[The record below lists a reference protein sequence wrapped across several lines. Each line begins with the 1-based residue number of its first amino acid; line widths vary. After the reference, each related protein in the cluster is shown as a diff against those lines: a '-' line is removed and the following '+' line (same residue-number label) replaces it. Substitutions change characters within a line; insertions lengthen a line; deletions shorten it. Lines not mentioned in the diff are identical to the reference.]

1 MKSKWIFIS
10 FIVIAIMISV
20 PLSFAQDLES
30 GVLAEN
36 NNTISVNHYYF
47 DSSADNSG
55 NGSIDSPYKYLTN
68 NTIKENSVLHFAKGD
83 YNFTQLNE
91 CRNVSFIGSDVSK
104 TVIQLNGCV
113 ECTGQVVLRN
123 ITFINTQ
130 FSVKG
135 VYNATNIIFKDSTA
149 KSADRYSNSYGGA
162 IYSKGSN
169 EVYVD
174 NCTFINNTAQYGGAI
189 YAYNGILDVKDS
201 IFIDNYAYN
210 YGGAIACE
218 YNSKVKIK
226 NSTFTKSRS
235 LNDAGGAV
243 YLKRT
248 SFEAD
253 SLNISDSNATFG
265 AALTILFTDSTL
277 NGIFSY
283 NNTAKY
289 DGGAIYQVLGNLTL
303 SKSSFISNNANNGAG
318 LYVGRCDNVIV
329 NDCLFSNNTAISRA
343 GALYSIINTNMTFE
357 RIAYEN
363 NSAFTDNDFYNSQD
377 VNPFIS
383 NSNYTLY
390 SHDFKLN
397 EDIPS
402 YFMLDHLW
410 IKDQQDGGNCWAF
423 ATLASLESCIYK
435 ASGEVICLSE
445 ENMKNLI
452 ALYSDYGWNM
462 DTNYGGYDGMGI
474 GYLVSWLGP
483 VLISDDLYD
492 GQSLLSPVL
501 NSVAHVQNI
510 MYLSRNSYTDNNA
523 FKRAIMNY
531 GGVYTSIYSTGSY
544 EQYYTGTNSNH
555 AVCIVGWDDDKY
567 ISRAPGK
574 GAWICKNSW
583 GNWGYNG
590 FFYVSYYDR
599 SCAPVGVSDASYVFI
614 FNDTLKYDKNYQ
626 YDIPGK
632 TDYFLNDTHTV
643 WYKNKFTSTDN
654 EYLAAVSTYFLENT
668 NWELSIFVNNALK
681 STMEGFSI
689 PGYYTIELDDMI
701 TLNEGDEFEVVFKI
715 TVDGDA
721 GVPISESQSLVHQF
735 YRENISY
742 VSYDGINWVDFY
754 DLKWEYPS
762 HTYKSQ
768 VACIKA
774 FTVFNPV
781 NTTLTL
787 NVSLDELDRLNV
799 TALVLNQYGRTVH
812 IGNVIFNINGVDY
825 AVDVDNG
832 IAKISSELTIGLN
845 NISARYDE
853 VGFIPSSQSTTVPI
867 DKIHEKI
874 DLIISKD
881 FGNVNLTVKLA
892 RPINETVIVTVAG
905 NPYNLRTKNGIA
917 TLNLEDMSFGEYG
930 VNVVLQSETYQASG
944 VNSSFTITPFE
955 TMIESS
961 ELEAV
966 FGYGDVFKIRL
977 ADENSNGLSNMI
989 VTYTIDSLIYT
1000 NTTDENGFIY
1010 IHDNLAVGSHNLD
1023 VKFNGAKWYL
1033 NSTFT
1038 GKINII
1044 SSIILPN
1051 SNIYTYNST
1060 YMANFID
1067 KLGNSLSGKVDI
1079 TINGVK
1085 NTVNLVDGVGSAI
1098 VLLNPGSYTVRVV
1111 NQLNGEEK
1119 NQTISVVKRIQDN
1132 NDLVTYYGSGDS
1144 FKVKALN
1151 DNGNIAQGLTITF
1164 NIDGK
1169 SYSAATDS
1177 NGYAYLNLNLNPGAY
1192 TLTSSYKGFSVK
1204 NTVTVKSTIGLP
1216 SNNVY
1221 TYNSNYKP
1229 DFLDESGNILSG
1241 KVAYIVDGVRSE
1253 VNAADGL
1260 NVALNSGS
1268 YVVSVINPV
1277 TGEVKNQAVTVV
1289 DRIQDNNDLVTY
1301 YGSGDSFRVKVLDD
1315 NGNAAGNVN
1324 VAFAVDGKSYT
1335 GVTDS
1340 NGYACLNV
1348 NMPVGV
1354 YTVTSSYKGFSVKN
1368 TMTVK
1373 STVGLPEN
1381 TVYTYN
1387 SVYKASFLDKSGNI
1401 LSGKVAYI
1409 VDGVRSE
1416 VNAAD
1421 GLNVALNS
1429 GSYVVSVIN
1438 PVTGEVKNQA
1448 VTVVDRIQDN
1458 NDLITYYGSGDSFRV
1473 KVLDDNG
1480 NAAGNVN
1487 VAFAVDGKSYTGVT
1501 DSNGYASL
1509 NVNLPVDVY
1518 EVIASYKGF
1527 SVKNTITVKSTIS
1540 LPSATVYTYN
1550 SFYRPSFLDKSGN
1563 KFTGKV
1569 AFVLNGLTSEVN
1581 AADDLNIRLNPGTY
1595 SVDVINLLTGE
1606 VKNQTVNVVK
1616 RIQDNNDLTIYY
1628 GSDNHYTVKVL
1639 DDNGNAAGNVNV
1651 AFAVGGK
1658 SYEGVTDSNGY
1669 ASLNADLSPDVY
1681 TVSASYKGFSVKNT
1695 MTVKS
1700 TISLPSAT
1708 TVYTYNSV
1716 YKASF
1721 LDKSGNLFSGKV
1733 AYIVNGVKSEV
1744 NVADGLNIAL
1754 DPGSHAVSIIN
1765 LLTGEVKNQ
1774 TINVVK
1780 RITENKDLTT
1790 YYSAESSFKVKVL
1803 DDNGNAA
1810 RNVSV
1815 AFTVG
1820 GKSYTGVT
1828 DSNGYASL
1836 NINLPSDVYTVSAS
1850 YKGFSVKNTLTVK
1863 STIDMPSSTV
1873 YTYNSVYRPTFL
1885 DKSGNKFT
1893 GKVAIVLN
1901 GIRNEVNAGD
1911 GVSIVLNPGSYDVSA
1926 INLLTGEVK
1935 NQTVNVVERIT
1946 ENKDMTTYYG
1956 SDYYKVKV
1964 LDDNGNAASN
1974 LQVIFTVNGKD
1985 YSSLTDSNGYASL
1998 NVKLPVDVYTVTA
2011 SYKGFSVKNTLTVKS
2026 TVALPEGTV
2035 YTYNSVYRPT
2045 FLDKSGNKFTGKVA
2059 IVLNGI
2065 RNEVNAGDG
2074 VSIALNPGS
2083 YAVGVINLL
2092 TGEVKNQTVNV
2103 VERIIEN
2110 NDLTVYYGSDNQY
2123 AVKVLDDRGNVASN
2137 LPVTFTVN
2145 GNGYSGLTDDMGY
2158 ASLNVKLSPGV
2169 YTVTASYKG
2178 FSVKN
2183 TLTVK
2188 STVDLPSNDVY
2199 TYNSA
2204 YKASFLD
2211 KSGNKLSG
2219 NVAFI
2224 FNNIRY
2230 DANAKEGIADF
2241 NVVLNPGSYAV
2252 SVLNPATSEVKNQTI
2267 KILSRIQENNN
2278 LITYYG
2284 AEGSFKV
2291 KVLDDNGNAAG
2302 NAEVTFNIDGKTYS
2316 RLTDSNGYASLDI
2329 NLPLGIHSITSTSN
2343 GYSVKNTVTVK
2354 STIDMPSNEVY
2365 TYNAIYKPDFLDKSG
2380 NRFTGKVA
2388 IVLNGVRHE
2397 INALDGIEIA
2407 LNSGSYNV
2415 SVLNLITGEVKEQTI
2430 SVVERI
2436 SENSDLT
2443 TYYGSDNHYNVKVLD
2458 DNGNAV
2464 RGLEVTFT
2472 IGGKDYF
2479 ALTDDMGYASLNV
2492 NLAPDDYLVIA
2503 SYKKFTV
2510 KNRITIMT
2518 TVDLLLNKTDTYDSI
2533 YNAGF
2538 LDKSGNNLSG
2548 KVAIIVDGIKNEAVA
2563 DNGIASISL
2572 NPGTHEV
2579 TVINT
2584 VTGEVKNQTVNV
2596 ISKILNNNDLT
2607 MYYGAGK
2614 YYKVKILDYDG
2625 KIAKNA
2631 EVTFKING
2639 KTYSKF
2645 TNSKGY
2651 ASIKIG
2657 TTFAPKTYTI
2667 TTVYKDNEVSNK
2679 ITVKPTLIC
2688 KNMAVKKGKTFKYA
2702 VKLLN
2707 NKGKILK
2714 YKYVKVTFK
2723 GKTYKVKT
2731 NSKGIATFKIKVNSK
2746 LGKFTITSTYGS
2758 AKISKKIT
2766 VKK

>member
-68 NTIKENSVLHFAKGD
+68 NTIKENSVLHFANGD

-135 VYNATNIIFKDSTA
+135 AYNATNIIFKDSTA

-201 IFIDNYAYN
+201 IFIDNHAYN

-483 VLISDDLYD
+483 ILISDDLYD

-654 EYLAAVSTYFLENT
+654 EYLAAVSTYFLENA

-768 VACIKA
+768 VSCIKA

-825 AVDVDNG
+825 TVDVDNG

-892 RPINETVIVTVAG
+892 RPINETVIVTVAD

-1098 VLLNPGSYTVRVV
+1098 VLLNPGNYTVRVV

-1144 FKVKALN
+1144 FKVKTLN
-1151 DNGNIAQGLTITF
+1151 DNGNTAQGLTITF

-1229 DFLDESGNILSG
+1229 DFLDKSGNILSG
-1241 KVAYIVDGVRSE
+1241 KVAYIVNGVRSE

-1268 YVVSVINPV
+1268 YVVNVINPV

-1289 DRIQDNNDLVTY
+1289 DRIQDNNDLITY

-1429 GSYVVSVIN
+1429 GSYVVNVIN

-1518 EVIASYKGF
+1518 DVIASYKGF

-1581 AADDLNIRLNPGTY
+1581 AADGLNIILNPGTY
-1595 SVDVINLLTGE
+1595 SVGVINLLTGE
-1606 VKNQTVNVVK
+1606 IKNQTVNVVK
-1616 RIQDNNDLTIYY
+1616 RIQDNNDLTVYY

-1754 DPGSHAVSIIN
+1754 DPGSHAVSVIN

-2026 TVALPEGTV
+2026 TV
-2035 YTYNSVYRPT
+2035 
-2045 FLDKSGNKFTGKVA
+2045 
-2059 IVLNGI
+2059 
-2065 RNEVNAGDG
+2065 
-2074 VSIALNPGS
+2074 
-2083 YAVGVINLL
+2083 
-2092 TGEVKNQTVNV
+2092 
-2103 VERIIEN
+2103 
-2110 NDLTVYYGSDNQY
+2110 
-2123 AVKVLDDRGNVASN
+2123 
-2137 LPVTFTVN
+2137 
-2145 GNGYSGLTDDMGY
+2145 
-2158 ASLNVKLSPGV
+2158 
-2169 YTVTASYKG
+2169 
-2178 FSVKN
+2178 
-2183 TLTVK
+2183 
-2188 STVDLPSNDVY
+2188 DLPSNDVY

-2230 DANAKEGIADF
+2230 DANAKEGIANF

-2252 SVLNPATSEVKNQTI
+2252 SVLNPATGEVKNQTI

-2316 RLTDSNGYASLDI
+2316 RLTDSNGYASLGI
-2329 NLPLGIHSITSTSN
+2329 NLPLGSHSITSTSN

-2354 STIDMPSNEVY
+2354 STIDLPSNEVY

-2533 YNAGF
+2533 YKAGF

-2631 EVTFKING
+2631 EVTFNING

-2667 TTVYKDNEVSNK
+2667 TTVYKDNKVSNK

-2688 KNMAVKKGKTFKYA
+2688 KNMAVKKGKTFKYT

-2707 NKGKILK
+2707 KNGKILK

>member
-68 NTIKENSVLHFAKGD
+68 NTIKENSVLHFANGD

-1085 NTVNLVDGVGSAI
+1085 NTVSLVDGVGSAI

-1151 DNGNIAQGLTITF
+1151 DNGNTAQGLTITF

-1229 DFLDESGNILSG
+1229 DFLDKSGNILSG

-1458 NDLITYYGSGDSFRV
+1458 NDLVTYYGSGDSFRV

-1518 EVIASYKGF
+1518 DVIASYKGF

-1569 AFVLNGLTSEVN
+1569 AFVLNGLRSEVN
-1581 AADDLNIRLNPGTY
+1581 AADGLNIIINPGSY

-1616 RIQDNNDLTIYY
+1616 RIHDNNDLTIYY

-1744 NVADGLNIAL
+1744 NVADGLNVAL
-1754 DPGSHAVSIIN
+1754 DPGSHAVSVIN

-1911 GVSIVLNPGSYDVSA
+1911 GVSIVLNPGSYSVGV

-1964 LDDNGNAASN
+1964 LDDNGNAACN

-2026 TVALPEGTV
+2026 TVDLPSSDV
-2035 YTYNSVYRPT
+2035 YTYNSVY
-2045 FLDKSGNKFTGKVA
+2045 KTG
-2059 IVLNGI
+2059 
-2065 RNEVNAGDG
+2065 
-2074 VSIALNPGS
+2074 
-2083 YAVGVINLL
+2083 
-2092 TGEVKNQTVNV
+2092 
-2103 VERIIEN
+2103 
-2110 NDLTVYYGSDNQY
+2110 
-2123 AVKVLDDRGNVASN
+2123 
-2137 LPVTFTVN
+2137 
-2145 GNGYSGLTDDMGY
+2145 
-2158 ASLNVKLSPGV
+2158 
-2169 YTVTASYKG
+2169 
-2178 FSVKN
+2178 
-2183 TLTVK
+2183 
-2188 STVDLPSNDVY
+2188 
-2199 TYNSA
+2199 
-2204 YKASFLD
+2204 FLD

-2219 NVAFI
+2219 KVAFI

-2230 DANAKEGIADF
+2230 DANAKEGIANF

-2252 SVLNPATSEVKNQTI
+2252 SVLNPATGEVKNQTI
-2267 KILSRIQENNN
+2267 KILSRIQENNDI
-2278 LITYYG
+2278 ITYYG

-2316 RLTDSNGYASLDI
+2316 RLTDSNGYASLGI
-2329 NLPLGIHSITSTSN
+2329 NLPLRSHSITSTSN

-2415 SVLNLITGEVKEQTI
+2415 SVSNLITGEVKEQTV

-2464 RGLEVTFT
+2464 RGLEVKFT

-2503 SYKKFTV
+2503 SYKKFAV

-2707 NKGKILK
+2707 KNGKILK

>member
-1 MKSKWIFIS
+1 M
-10 FIVIAIMISV
+10 
-20 PLSFAQDLES
+20 
-30 GVLAEN
+30 
-36 NNTISVNHYYF
+36 
-47 DSSADNSG
+47 
-55 NGSIDSPYKYLTN
+55 
-68 NTIKENSVLHFAKGD
+68 
-83 YNFTQLNE
+83 
-91 CRNVSFIGSDVSK
+91 
-104 TVIQLNGCV
+104 
-113 ECTGQVVLRN
+113 
-123 ITFINTQ
+123 
-130 FSVKG
+130 
-135 VYNATNIIFKDSTA
+135 
-149 KSADRYSNSYGGA
+149 
-162 IYSKGSN
+162 
-169 EVYVD
+169 
-174 NCTFINNTAQYGGAI
+174 
-189 YAYNGILDVKDS
+189 
-201 IFIDNYAYN
+201 
-210 YGGAIACE
+210 
-218 YNSKVKIK
+218 
-226 NSTFTKSRS
+226 
-235 LNDAGGAV
+235 
-243 YLKRT
+243 
-248 SFEAD
+248 
-253 SLNISDSNATFG
+253 
-265 AALTILFTDSTL
+265 
-277 NGIFSY
+277 
-283 NNTAKY
+283 
-289 DGGAIYQVLGNLTL
+289 
-303 SKSSFISNNANNGAG
+303 
-318 LYVGRCDNVIV
+318 
-329 NDCLFSNNTAISRA
+329 
-343 GALYSIINTNMTFE
+343 
-357 RIAYEN
+357 
-363 NSAFTDNDFYNSQD
+363 
-377 VNPFIS
+377 
-383 NSNYTLY
+383 
-390 SHDFKLN
+390 
-397 EDIPS
+397 
-402 YFMLDHLW
+402 
-410 IKDQQDGGNCWAF
+410 
-423 ATLASLESCIYK
+423 
-435 ASGEVICLSE
+435 
-445 ENMKNLI
+445 
-452 ALYSDYGWNM
+452 
-462 DTNYGGYDGMGI
+462 
-474 GYLVSWLGP
+474 
-483 VLISDDLYD
+483 
-492 GQSLLSPVL
+492 
-501 NSVAHVQNI
+501 
-510 MYLSRNSYTDNNA
+510 
-523 FKRAIMNY
+523 
-531 GGVYTSIYSTGSY
+531 
-544 EQYYTGTNSNH
+544 
-555 AVCIVGWDDDKY
+555 
-567 ISRAPGK
+567 
-574 GAWICKNSW
+574 
-583 GNWGYNG
+583 
-590 FFYVSYYDR
+590 
-599 SCAPVGVSDASYVFI
+599 
-614 FNDTLKYDKNYQ
+614 
-626 YDIPGK
+626 
-632 TDYFLNDTHTV
+632 
-643 WYKNKFTSTDN
+643 
-654 EYLAAVSTYFLENT
+654 
-668 NWELSIFVNNALK
+668 
-681 STMEGFSI
+681 
-689 PGYYTIELDDMI
+689 
-701 TLNEGDEFEVVFKI
+701 
-715 TVDGDA
+715 
-721 GVPISESQSLVHQF
+721 
-735 YRENISY
+735 
-742 VSYDGINWVDFY
+742 
-754 DLKWEYPS
+754 
-762 HTYKSQ
+762 
-768 VACIKA
+768 
-774 FTVFNPV
+774 
-781 NTTLTL
+781 
-787 NVSLDELDRLNV
+787 
-799 TALVLNQYGRTVH
+799 
-812 IGNVIFNINGVDY
+812 
-825 AVDVDNG
+825 
-832 IAKISSELTIGLN
+832 
-845 NISARYDE
+845 
-853 VGFIPSSQSTTVPI
+853 
-867 DKIHEKI
+867 
-874 DLIISKD
+874 
-881 FGNVNLTVKLA
+881 
-892 RPINETVIVTVAG
+892 
-905 NPYNLRTKNGIA
+905 
-917 TLNLEDMSFGEYG
+917 
-930 VNVVLQSETYQASG
+930 
-944 VNSSFTITPFE
+944 
-955 TMIESS
+955 
-961 ELEAV
+961 
-966 FGYGDVFKIRL
+966 
-977 ADENSNGLSNMI
+977 
-989 VTYTIDSLIYT
+989 
-1000 NTTDENGFIY
+1000 
-1010 IHDNLAVGSHNLD
+1010 
-1023 VKFNGAKWYL
+1023 
-1033 NSTFT
+1033 
-1038 GKINII
+1038 
-1044 SSIILPN
+1044 
-1051 SNIYTYNST
+1051 
-1060 YMANFID
+1060 
-1067 KLGNSLSGKVDI
+1067 
-1079 TINGVK
+1079 
-1085 NTVNLVDGVGSAI
+1085 
-1098 VLLNPGSYTVRVV
+1098 
-1111 NQLNGEEK
+1111 
-1119 NQTISVVKRIQDN
+1119 
-1132 NDLVTYYGSGDS
+1132 
-1144 FKVKALN
+1144 
-1151 DNGNIAQGLTITF
+1151 
-1164 NIDGK
+1164 
-1169 SYSAATDS
+1169 
-1177 NGYAYLNLNLNPGAY
+1177 
-1192 TLTSSYKGFSVK
+1192 
-1204 NTVTVKSTIGLP
+1204 
-1216 SNNVY
+1216 
-1221 TYNSNYKP
+1221 
-1229 DFLDESGNILSG
+1229 
-1241 KVAYIVDGVRSE
+1241 
-1253 VNAADGL
+1253 
-1260 NVALNSGS
+1260 
-1268 YVVSVINPV
+1268 
-1277 TGEVKNQAVTVV
+1277 
-1289 DRIQDNNDLVTY
+1289 
-1301 YGSGDSFRVKVLDD
+1301 
-1315 NGNAAGNVN
+1315 
-1324 VAFAVDGKSYT
+1324 
-1335 GVTDS
+1335 
-1340 NGYACLNV
+1340 
-1348 NMPVGV
+1348 
-1354 YTVTSSYKGFSVKN
+1354 
-1368 TMTVK
+1368 
-1373 STVGLPEN
+1373 
-1381 TVYTYN
+1381 
-1387 SVYKASFLDKSGNI
+1387 
-1401 LSGKVAYI
+1401 
-1409 VDGVRSE
+1409 
-1416 VNAAD
+1416 
-1421 GLNVALNS
+1421 
-1429 GSYVVSVIN
+1429 
-1438 PVTGEVKNQA
+1438 
-1448 VTVVDRIQDN
+1448 
-1458 NDLITYYGSGDSFRV
+1458 
-1473 KVLDDNG
+1473 LDDNG

-1518 EVIASYKGF
+1518 DVIASYKGF

-1581 AADDLNIRLNPGTY
+1581 AADGLNIILNPGTY
-1595 SVDVINLLTGE
+1595 SVGVINLLTGE
-1606 VKNQTVNVVK
+1606 IKNQTVNVVK
-1616 RIQDNNDLTIYY
+1616 RIQDNNDLTVYY

-1754 DPGSHAVSIIN
+1754 DPGSHAVSVIN

-2026 TVALPEGTV
+2026 TVALPEAAV

-2045 FLDKSGNKFTGKVA
+2045 FLDKSGNKFTGKVV

-2083 YAVGVINLL
+2083 YSVGVINLL

-2123 AVKVLDDRGNVASN
+2123 TVKVLDDRGNVVSN

-2145 GNGYSGLTDDMGY
+2145 GNEYSGLTDDMGY

-2230 DANAKEGIADF
+2230 DANAKEGIANF

-2252 SVLNPATSEVKNQTI
+2252 SVLNPATGEVKNQTI

-2316 RLTDSNGYASLDI
+2316 RLTDSNGYASLGI
-2329 NLPLGIHSITSTSN
+2329 NLPLGSHSITSTSN

-2354 STIDMPSNEVY
+2354 STIDLPSNEVY

-2533 YNAGF
+2533 YKAGF

-2631 EVTFKING
+2631 EVTFNING

-2667 TTVYKDNEVSNK
+2667 TTVYKDNKVSNK

-2688 KNMAVKKGKTFKYA
+2688 KNMAVKKGKTFKYT

-2707 NKGKILK
+2707 KNGKILK

>member
-20 PLSFAQDLES
+20 PLNFAQDLES

-68 NTIKENSVLHFAKGD
+68 NTIKENSVLHFANGD

-135 VYNATNIIFKDSTA
+135 AYNATNIIFKDSTA

-289 DGGAIYQVLGNLTL
+289 DGGAIYQVLGNMTL

-383 NSNYTLY
+383 NSNYALY

-1144 FKVKALN
+1144 FKVKVLN

-1229 DFLDESGNILSG
+1229 D
-1241 KVAYIVDGVRSE
+1241 
-1253 VNAADGL
+1253 
-1260 NVALNSGS
+1260 
-1268 YVVSVINPV
+1268 
-1277 TGEVKNQAVTVV
+1277 
-1289 DRIQDNNDLVTY
+1289 
-1301 YGSGDSFRVKVLDD
+1301 
-1315 NGNAAGNVN
+1315 
-1324 VAFAVDGKSYT
+1324 
-1335 GVTDS
+1335 
-1340 NGYACLNV
+1340 
-1348 NMPVGV
+1348 
-1354 YTVTSSYKGFSVKN
+1354 
-1368 TMTVK
+1368 
-1373 STVGLPEN
+1373 
-1381 TVYTYN
+1381 
-1387 SVYKASFLDKSGNI
+1387 FLDKSGNI

-1518 EVIASYKGF
+1518 DVIASYKGF

-1581 AADDLNIRLNPGTY
+1581 AADGLNIILNPGTY
-1595 SVDVINLLTGE
+1595 SVGVINLLTGE

-1616 RIQDNNDLTIYY
+1616 RIHDNNDLTVYY

-1744 NVADGLNIAL
+1744 NVADGLNVAL
-1754 DPGSHAVSIIN
+1754 DPGSHAVSVIN

-1946 ENKDMTTYYG
+1946 ENKDMITYYG

-1974 LQVIFTVNGKD
+1974 LPVIFTVNGKD

-2045 FLDKSGNKFTGKVA
+2045 FLDKSGNKFTGKVV

-2123 AVKVLDDRGNVASN
+2123 TVKVLDDRGNVASN

-2145 GNGYSGLTDDMGY
+2145 GNEYSGLTDDMGY

-2169 YTVTASYKG
+2169 YTVTSSYKG

-2219 NVAFI
+2219 KVAFI

-2230 DANAKEGIADF
+2230 DANAKEGIANF

-2252 SVLNPATSEVKNQTI
+2252 SVLNPATGEVKNQTI

-2316 RLTDSNGYASLDI
+2316 RLTDSNGYASLGI
-2329 NLPLGIHSITSTSN
+2329 NLPLGSHSITSTSN

-2407 LNSGSYNV
+2407 LNSGSYKV

-2464 RGLEVTFT
+2464 RGLEVKFT

-2614 YYKVKILDYDG
+2614 YYKVKILDYGG

-2688 KNMAVKKGKTFKYA
+2688 KNMAVKKGKTFKYT

-2707 NKGKILK
+2707 KNGKILK

>member
-47 DSSADNSG
+47 DSSADNPG

-68 NTIKENSVLHFAKGD
+68 NTIKENSVLHFANGD

-113 ECTGQVVLRN
+113 ECTDQVVLRN

-135 VYNATNIIFKDSTA
+135 AYNATNIIFKDSTA
-149 KSADRYSNSYGGA
+149 KSTDRYSNSYGGA

-189 YAYNGILDVKDS
+189 YAYNGILDVKNS

-289 DGGAIYQVLGNLTL
+289 DGGAIYQVLGNMTL

-483 VLISDDLYD
+483 ILISDDLYD

-781 NTTLTL
+781 NTTLTW

-1098 VLLNPGSYTVRVV
+1098 VLLNPGSYTVHVV

-1289 DRIQDNNDLVTY
+1289 DRIQDNNDL
-1301 YGSGDSFRVKVLDD
+1301 
-1315 NGNAAGNVN
+1315 
-1324 VAFAVDGKSYT
+1324 
-1335 GVTDS
+1335 
-1340 NGYACLNV
+1340 
-1348 NMPVGV
+1348 
-1354 YTVTSSYKGFSVKN
+1354 
-1368 TMTVK
+1368 
-1373 STVGLPEN
+1373 
-1381 TVYTYN
+1381 
-1387 SVYKASFLDKSGNI
+1387 
-1401 LSGKVAYI
+1401 
-1409 VDGVRSE
+1409 
-1416 VNAAD
+1416 
-1421 GLNVALNS
+1421 
-1429 GSYVVSVIN
+1429 
-1438 PVTGEVKNQA
+1438 
-1448 VTVVDRIQDN
+1448 
-1458 NDLITYYGSGDSFRV
+1458 ITYYGSGDSFRV

-1581 AADDLNIRLNPGTY
+1581 AADGLNIRLNPGTY

-1639 DDNGNAAGNVNV
+1639 DGNGNAAGNVNV

-2219 NVAFI
+2219 KVAFI
-2224 FNNIRY
+2224 FNNIKY

-2267 KILSRIQENNN
+2267 KILSRIQENNDI
-2278 LITYYG
+2278 ITYYG
-2284 AEGSFKV
+2284 AESSFKV

-2302 NAEVTFNIDGKTYS
+2302 NAELTFNIDGKTYS
-2316 RLTDSNGYASLDI
+2316 RLTDSNGYALLDI
-2329 NLPLGIHSITSTSN
+2329 NLPLGSHSITSTSN

-2354 STIDMPSNEVY
+2354 STIEMPSNEVY

-2407 LNSGSYNV
+2407 LNSGSYKV
-2415 SVLNLITGEVKEQTI
+2415 SVSNLITGEVKEQTI

-2464 RGLEVTFT
+2464 RDLEVTFT